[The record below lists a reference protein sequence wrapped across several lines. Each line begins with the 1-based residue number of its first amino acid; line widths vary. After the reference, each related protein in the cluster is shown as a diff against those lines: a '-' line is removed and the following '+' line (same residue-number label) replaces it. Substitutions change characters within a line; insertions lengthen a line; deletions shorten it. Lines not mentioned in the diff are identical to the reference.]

1 MNAIL
6 NLGKWL
12 FAVPFL
18 VFGVFHFLGAK
29 DMAGMAPF
37 GGEIM
42 VYITGVALVAAAV
55 SMFIGKYDKL
65 ATILLALML
74 ILFIVFIH
82 GPAAGD
88 SANQAAMPNLLK
100 DLALAGAALLYA
112 KNEAKDNSVIG

>member
-29 DMAGMAPF
+29 DMAGMVPF

-65 ATILLALML
+65 AT
-74 ILFIVFIH
+74 
-82 GPAAGD
+82 G
-88 SANQAAMPNLLK
+88 
-100 DLALAGAALLYA
+100 LLYGSGGLLQGSSSTSI
-112 KNEAKDNSVIG
+112 NRG

>member
-12 FAVPFL
+12 YAVPFL
-18 VFGVFHFLGAK
+18 VFGAFHFMNAK
-29 DMAGMAPF
+29 AMAGMAPF

-42 VYITGVALVAAAV
+42 VYVTGVALVAAAV

-65 ATILLALML
+65 AAVLLALML

-82 GPAAGD
+82 APGASDPE
-88 SANQAAMPNLLK
+88 NQSAMPNLLK

-112 KNEAKDNSVIG
+112 KHEAKDSSIIG